1 MKNRVVMDVKVGERI
16 TIGNVASV
24 RVEEKSGRNRARLI
38 IEVDEDVKLSRSAPA
53 PAKPVT
59 AKA

>member
-1 MKNRVVMDVKVGERI
+1 MDVKVGERV
-16 TIGNVASV
+16 TIGSVASV

-38 IEVDEDVKLSRSAPA
+38 IEIDEGVKLSRSALA
-53 PAKPVT
+53 QAKPET

>member
-16 TIGNVASV
+16 AIGNVASV

-38 IEVDEDVKLSRSAPA
+38 IEVDEGVKLSRSAQA
-53 PAKPVT
+53 QAKPET

>member
-1 MKNRVVMDVKVGERI
+1 MDVKVGERI
-16 TIGNVASV
+16 VIGNVASV

>member
-1 MKNRVVMDVKVGERI
+1 MDVKVGERV
-16 TIGNVASV
+16 TIGSVASV

-38 IEVDEDVKLSRSAPA
+38 IEIDEGVKLSRSDLAQVKQEA
-53 PAKPVT
+53 